1 MKSFLISSLL
11 ALLFVFPASSFAQQD
26 DEDCVYAVD
35 IDDEDMSDYNI
46 CGKNSGI
53 NKILNDIM
61 DGGEKGSTGSQ
72 EFKEKVAKVAPAAAK
87 VSWLQSAEALSAR
100 RFQLLQLIAKECPKG
115 FEVKGEKYVV
125 GPNMG
130 LDLQFDYRCN

>member
-1 MKSFLISSLL
+1 MKSLLISSLL
-11 ALLFVFPASSFAQQD
+11 ALTLAFPTWAYAQQD

-53 NKILNDIM
+53 NKVLNDLI
-61 DGGEKGSTGSQ
+61 DGGEKGSTASK
-72 EFKEKVAKVAPAAAK
+72 EFKEKVEKVAPVK
-87 VSWLQSAEALSAR
+87 VNWLKSPDALSQR
-100 RFQLLQLIAKECPKG
+100 RFELLQLIALECPKG
-115 FEVKGEKYVV
+115 FEVKGEKYAV
-125 GPNMG
+125 GPNNA